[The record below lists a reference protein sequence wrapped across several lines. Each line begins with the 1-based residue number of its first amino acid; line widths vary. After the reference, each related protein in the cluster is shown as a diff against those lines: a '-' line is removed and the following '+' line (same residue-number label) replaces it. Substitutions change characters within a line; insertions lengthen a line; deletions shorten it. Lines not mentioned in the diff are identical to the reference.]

1 MRSLSASA
9 LCSITV
15 ALMLMSA
22 TPSRGQGAAQ
32 PGGPAA
38 PQARGGRPGGPPPSP
53 ATLKRA
59 RKVLLDAIVKEVA
72 TRKLGDCTTKDAL
85 GAKIV
90 SVERFN
96 AATGIWPVHATA
108 VCTGPNS
115 IVEVPAMTFDMTRS
129 AKGEWKATYVKDDAA
144 N

>member
-1 MRSLSASA
+1 MRTLFTSAA
-9 LCSITV
+9 LCSIAV
-15 ALMLMSA
+15 AFVLMSA
-22 TPSRGQGAAQ
+22 TPSRGQTAPPAPGAAT
-32 PGGPAA
+32 
-38 PQARGGRPGGPPPSP
+38 PQAGSGRAGGPPSP

-72 TRKLGDCTTKDAL
+72 TRQLGDCTVKDSL

-90 SVERFN
+90 SVERFD
-96 AATGIWPVHATA
+96 AKTGIWPVHASA

-115 IVEVPAMTFDMTRS
+115 ITEVPAMTFNMTRS
-129 AKGEWKATYVKDDAA
+129 AKGEWKAAYVKDDVP

>member
-1 MRSLSASA
+1 MA
-9 LCSITV
+9 V
-15 ALMLMSA
+15 ALVLMSA
-22 TPSRGQGAAQ
+22 APSRAQTTAAASGA
-32 PGGPAA
+32 AA
-38 PQARGGRPGGPPPSP
+38 PQARGGRPAGPPPSP
-53 ATLKRA
+53 ATLQRARKVLLDAIVNA

-72 TRKLGDCTTKDAL
+72 TRQLGDCTVKESL

-96 AATGIWPVHATA
+96 PTTGIWPVHATA

-115 IVEVPAMTFDMTRS
+115 IIEVPAMTFDMTRN
-129 AKGEWKATYVKDDAA
+129 AKGEWKATYVKDDVA